1 MPMTRRETQIWLEQ
15 ALESIT
21 PSYKAEAKLVMT
33 SVLNCS
39 PLDLLIEK
47 EKRLSEAEWARI
59 QQIADRRSFHE
70 PLQYILGEQGFMGH
84 LFAVSPDVLI
94 PRPETETLVEWVIA
108 RLEERIE
115 KAGSDRMV
123 RVLDIGTG
131 SGAIAV
137 SIARAVSKA
146 EVVGVDISEAAVK
159 TAEYNARKNGITE
172 RVTFGVSDLFSAVSK
187 EMRFDIIVSNPPYI
201 PETDRETLQREVRLF
216 EPEMALF
223 GGEDGLDFYRKIIPD
238 ARAYLV
244 PGGILVFE
252 AGYNQMPEIEAMFAA
267 FGYGG
272 IGHFE
277 DLCGIPRFIYGILE
291 ER

>member
-115 KAGSDRMV
+115 KAVSDRMV

-159 TAEYNARKNGITE
+159 TAEYNARKNDITE

-252 AGYNQMPEIEAMFAA
+252 AGHNQMPEIEAMFVA